1 MAAGV
6 SLRMRLRGRV
16 EQSMPVVDDAA
27 VKEILTR
34 GALITEE
41 DSPLDI
47 EQIDEEEQRFWS
59 ESWNEP
65 DEW

>member
-1 MAAGV
+1 
-6 SLRMRLRGRV
+6 MRLRGRV
-16 EQSMPVVDDAA
+16 EQKMPVVDAAA
-27 VKEILTR
+27 VNEILTR

-47 EQIDEEEQRFWS
+47 EQINEEEQRFWS
-59 ESWNEP
+59 ESWDEP

>member
-1 MAAGV
+1 
-6 SLRMRLRGRV
+6 
-16 EQSMPVVDDAA
+16 MPVVDDAA

-47 EQIDEEEQRFWS
+47 EQIDEEEQMFWS

>member
-1 MAAGV
+1 
-6 SLRMRLRGRV
+6 
-16 EQSMPVVDDAA
+16 MPVVDDAA
-27 VKEILTR
+27 VNEILTR

-47 EQIDEEEQRFWS
+47 EQINEEEQRFWS
-59 ESWNEP
+59 ESWDEP